1 MSLSITYP
9 ECRTA
14 ANGPCQ
20 LMSSSETA
28 CSSEF
33 GDSSFYERRYCMCT
47 NGYFNRS
54 SESVY
59 AHPSSNSTTSKH
71 DVEVSKEFT
80 LTVEPET
87 QVLYRLLQI

>member
-1 MSLSITYP
+1 
-9 ECRTA
+9 
-14 ANGPCQ
+14 
-20 LMSSSETA
+20 
-28 CSSEF
+28 
-33 GDSSFYERRYCMCT
+33 MCT